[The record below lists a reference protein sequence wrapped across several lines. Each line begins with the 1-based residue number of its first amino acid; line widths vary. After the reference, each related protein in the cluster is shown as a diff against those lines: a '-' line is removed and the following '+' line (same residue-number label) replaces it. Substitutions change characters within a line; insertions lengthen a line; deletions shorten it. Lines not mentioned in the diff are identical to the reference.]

1 MAGGIGRFAA
11 GRKKPSQQQQKD
23 ASANDG
29 GGGGGEQPN
38 VNNNNGATAN
48 VNNNTADST
57 NNNTSNNMEVEH
69 PSTAFNSFNSIN
81 DVDRPAT
88 SGSHGFSAIN
98 NMMFGGVNDNEDD
111 GMMMMDDNNGVDN
124 FDLDNNT
131 AAASEF
137 GQGFSQ
143 SFDPMAAA
151 EAAFQD
157 FGGFN
162 TSTATA
168 TDNNNIGEEGKGD
181 EQQPVVEGVDKNNG
195 NGEFVC
201 TVVDVYTSCSC
212 CLVCVNYYV

>member
-11 GRKKPSQQQQKD
+11 GRKKPAQQQQID
-23 ASANDG
+23 ASANNDV
-29 GGGGGEQPN
+29 GGGEQQQPN

-57 NNNTSNNMEVEH
+57 NNNTNNNMEVDR
-69 PSTAFNSFNSIN
+69 PSTAFNSFNNIN
-81 DVDRPAT
+81 NADADRPAT

-98 NMMFGGVNDNEDD
+98 NMMFGGVNDNDD
-111 GMMMMDDNNGVDN
+111 NGMMMMDDNNGVGN
-124 FDLDNNT
+124 FGLDNDTT
-131 AAASEF
+131 AAAEF

-162 TSTATA
+162 TTATE
-168 TDNNNIGEEGKGD
+168 NNNVGEEGTGD
-181 EQQPVVEGVDKNNG
+181 GQQPMEGVGENNG
-195 NGEFVC
+195 NGGFLLIV
-201 TVVDVYTSCSC
+201 
-212 CLVCVNYYV
+212 

>member
-11 GRKKPSQQQQKD
+11 GRKKPAQQQQTD
-23 ASANDG
+23 ASANND
-29 GGGGGEQPN
+29 GGGEQQPN
-38 VNNNNGATAN
+38 NVKNGATAN
-48 VNNNTADST
+48 VNNNNTPT
-57 NNNTSNNMEVEH
+57 NNNTTNDNNMEEER

-81 DVDRPAT
+81 NAYADRPAT

-98 NMMFGGVNDNEDD
+98 NMLFGGVNDNDDD

-131 AAASEF
+131 TAAGTEF

-162 TSTATA
+162 TTDD
-168 TDNNNIGEEGKGD
+168 DNNNNNGAEGKGD
-181 EQQPVVEGVDKNNG
+181 DQQPIVEGMKS
-195 NGEFVC
+195 NGELLLIVR